1 MPTLCMIKEGRK
13 GIVGGAWQR
22 INLEL
27 GLTWCKRLTLKT
39 IWLQSFIR
47 KFAEQSL
54 VGVKKKI
61 PIAEKVW
68 KQFRDCIYC
77 IEDFRGK

>member
-1 MPTLCMIKEGRK
+1 MIKEGRK

-54 VGVKKKI
+54 VGVKKRFQLQRKYGNNFGTVYTALRI
-61 PIAEKVW
+61 LGVND
-68 KQFRDCIYC
+68 R
-77 IEDFRGK
+77 